1 MRQAQTF
8 DFLFKNVEN
17 QFESYQGIDVKLR
30 YHLKEGRH
38 RRQVL
43 LSPPVI
49 KIKHTELSIIRHE
62 TTGAPPNQC
71 NKFETITKFEIMG
84 GASVRDETIPIH
96 LLLGGFDLT
105 PTLRDVDKKFSMRC
119 YLNLVLIGENR
130 HHFKQQ

>member
-1 MRQAQTF
+1 M
-8 DFLFKNVEN
+8 
-17 QFESYQGIDVKLR
+17 
-30 YHLKEGRH
+30 
-38 RRQVL
+38 
-43 LSPPVI
+43 
-49 KIKHTELSIIRHE
+49 ELSIIRHE

-71 NKFETITKFEIMG
+71 NKSETITKFEIMG

-130 HHFKQQ
+130 HHFKQQITSFHQDLA